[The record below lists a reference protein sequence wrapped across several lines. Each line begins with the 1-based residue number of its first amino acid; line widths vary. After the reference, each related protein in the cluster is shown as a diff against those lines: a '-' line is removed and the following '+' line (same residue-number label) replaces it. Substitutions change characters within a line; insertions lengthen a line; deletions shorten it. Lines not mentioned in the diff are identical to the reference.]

1 MIRYTLLTLVITF
14 LCLYAWKDWYRSLCG
29 LIVLMAF
36 LERYDMPR
44 QMLGIP
50 GLNPWN
56 LVMLFLL
63 VAMLLSRKRE
73 NLRWNMPPEINVL
86 LALYAII
93 ILVGFI
99 RMLDDMQP
107 IREFFI
113 LSRRETIPTLKD
125 YILDDIIN
133 SFKYVLP
140 GMLLF
145 YGCNSEERLKLG
157 ISAILLTLLLLGLQI
172 IKWMPLGDIGDGDAL
187 SDRAL
192 RVLDR
197 GIGYHRVDLAA
208 LMASGSWVF
217 FIARMAVKNALV
229 SKAFLFCGLLLVQS
243 LALTGGRTGSGT
255 WVVLGL
261 GFAAL
266 RYRKL
271 LFGLPILIIAV
282 IALVPAVQE
291 RMLQGFETDSV
302 DQIAGESETD
312 LSSVTSGR
320 ILIWPT
326 IIDYIKKEPLIGYGR
341 RGMHTSG
348 ASVDLRDLLGAK
360 ASFFGHPHNAYLE
373 LLIDNGIIGAIPILL
388 FFYLTIMR
396 SAQLFRHKEGGSIA
410 AIGGIALALIGAQLI
425 ASVGAQSFYPRS
437 GVVLMWSSIGMMYA
451 VYVRMPRQN
460 T

>member
-1 MIRYTLLTLVITF
+1 
-14 LCLYAWKDWYRSLCG
+14 
-29 LIVLMAF
+29 MAF

-229 SKAFLFCGLLLVQS
+229 SKAFLFCGLLLS
-243 LALTGGRTGSGT
+243 LIHISEPTRLWSGS
-255 WVVLGL
+255 
-261 GFAAL
+261 
-266 RYRKL
+266 
-271 LFGLPILIIAV
+271 
-282 IALVPAVQE
+282 
-291 RMLQGFETDSV
+291 
-302 DQIAGESETD
+302 
-312 LSSVTSGR
+312 
-320 ILIWPT
+320 
-326 IIDYIKKEPLIGYGR
+326 
-341 RGMHTSG
+341 
-348 ASVDLRDLLGAK
+348 
-360 ASFFGHPHNAYLE
+360 
-373 LLIDNGIIGAIPILL
+373 
-388 FFYLTIMR
+388 
-396 SAQLFRHKEGGSIA
+396 
-410 AIGGIALALIGAQLI
+410 
-425 ASVGAQSFYPRS
+425 
-437 GVVLMWSSIGMMYA
+437 
-451 VYVRMPRQN
+451 RMPSSA
-460 T
+460 